1 MSRFLLLAALLLFS
15 LGAPLAP
22 ALAADEF
29 DPAVLDKMAEE
40 AHQVPLTED
49 MINRFVASYPEM
61 REIGAKFPAAQTPDE
76 PSGKSD
82 SDKGDSDKSDLDA
95 LPPEKREAMTAVAT
109 KHGFKDLQEWSD
121 VAQSVVMS
129 YAYLREGKGLDEL
142 DKMMNQLVAQ
152 AENDTKLTEEQKQKT
167 IAQVRELG
175 AKLAKLQPLPQNY
188 KLVEKMIG
196 KVAPVMKVQ

>member
-61 REIGAKFPAAQTPDE
+61 REIGAKFPAAQAPDE
-76 PSGKSD
+76 PS
-82 SDKGDSDKSDLDA
+82 DKNDSDKSDLDA

-109 KHGFKDLQEWSD
+109 KHGFKDLHEWSD

>member
-15 LGAPLAP
+15 LGALLAP

-61 REIGAKFPAAQTPDE
+61 REIGAKFPAAQAPDE
-76 PSGKSD
+76 PSG
-82 SDKGDSDKSDLDA
+82 KGDSDKSDLDA

-142 DKMMNQLVAQ
+142 DKMLNQLVAE

-175 AKLAKLQPLPQNY
+175 AKLAKLQPLPQNFE
-188 KLVEKMIG
+188 LVEKMIG
-196 KVAPVMKVQ
+196 KVALVMKIQ